1 MFKEWTLPRGRY
13 DRPQVRRLRTRKRT
27 RRMQD
32 EPAFRKRVKKFFAKH
47 GGDMEDDGGWSTE
60 QLVWPGI
67 HDGVLP

>member
-1 MFKEWTLPRGRY
+1 
-13 DRPQVRRLRTRKRT
+13 
-27 RRMQD
+27 MQD